1 MATCNFTNLT
11 ITEIPEFAFVG
22 LILRLELF
30 ELILEERL
38 KPRWQRGI
46 PGAFHNFGLM
56 PRCGFVFDSFLLNAL
71 IPVLLPQK
79 DFPLSSSL
87 SCG

>member
-56 PRCGFVFDSFLLNAL
+56 PRCGFAFDSFSLTTL
-71 IPVLLPQK
+71 IPILLPQK
-79 DFPLSSSL
+79 EFRPSSSF
-87 SCG
+87 SCS